1 MSREQIYV
9 GSGAITML
17 LNGNFYTIDKNAYYF
32 KPNTEYEK
40 DYYVI
45 FDKKLYKVQ
54 KRTSQSPIENPDAY
68 IEQKPV
74 DNHTKVALNDDIDV
88 LQKQIDGSEE
98 GTDHDLDEIKQKVDN
113 LENDLNTNYLKI
125 ADFDL
130 KLSET
135 EINASQIKGILD
147 VGNIPQTAIPCLTV
161 VNTVN
166 DMYQLTIDDVQIGDV
181 IKVQEDDK
189 LYFVVDDTKLN
200 SSEGYVEFNASVDW
214 STIINKPEEF
224 KPQAHKHDL
233 TDINDSETL
242 ALKSEVETKLDK
254 ETYQQDQEKVV
265 KYQEFTYGDRVRK
278 TIQLNNYDSIS
289 GVGTDGHG
297 YNIAMVSKWD
307 KVDLGTASLTMNLN
321 SKDGVV
327 QINDE
332 LTIAT
337 LNDLASYVKSVDFE
351 GYKTTIAND
360 IASINDKFDEYALKV
375 DIPNTDNFV
384 TSETFNNALET
395 VNSAID
401 SKAEKIAVD
410 SIVEN
415 VNTINSKLETV
426 VSYSHDDA
434 NNKETVLLKN
444 HDSIS
449 GLDTNGVGYNLVMV
463 SKWNKAD
470 FGSSGIQMNLNSLN
484 GVVQI
489 NDDKIVAT
497 VDQIPDVSNFA
508 LKSEIPD
515 ITSVYKYKGSVSDT
529 GSLPENAELGDVYN
543 VESNGNNYAWDGSN
557 WDSLG
562 GTIDLS
568 SYYNKNE
575 IDGKLDQKQNI
586 GNYVEYQSFQNPN
599 DDAPRKT
606 IQLANHDTISG
617 IGTNGQ
623 GYNIA
628 MVSKW
633 DKVDLGTPSLTM
645 NLNSKD
651 GIVQINDDKTIAT
664 VDQIPSVD
672 NLVTTETFNTNID
685 TINQALDS
693 KADKTVTD
701 GLSENIDTINNKFN
715 EYALKSE
722 IPDVSIYAKNEDLKY
737 IADTVIPEMNT
748 NTANALNAKVD
759 WDSEKKAISLPKDG
773 SISALRNEETL
784 EGGNL
789 LAQRTYD
796 DGATFVT
803 EVGTTKNKLTL
814 NASERPQ
821 IDIQGQESQKVA
833 FVSDIPNDVYY
844 LGNFSLSLTAE
855 NKAKEDGIYNNI
867 NYKVLTYT
875 VNNSDNGFI
884 INNVASDKTTQF
896 LNYKGVQYKREVV
909 SGEATSWVEM
919 ETSIMLKGKAVNGIK
934 LFKLTTDSTD
944 TEIQEALS
952 AGGSLITEDDLNT
965 CLTKGYTLR
974 EYSMQSPSIFVG
986 FTGQGFTLSY
996 FGFANPSQDSA
1007 LMSIVIAI
1015 NDGVYSVLKNAT
1027 RALAITTSNIATN
1040 STITSLTDR
1049 IQELESTCPKMVNI
1063 PIRTLKDEVYSKED
1077 ILGWFGVEDD
1087 PALKKIISGLA
1098 PMYLRYGILLSGNP
1112 HYYKMPIQYIAYETA
1127 NQVKMVVVGL
1137 DTSNDV
1143 VSKYEIILNLDGTII
1158 EGNSNVKVTITA
1170 LE

>member
-1 MSREQIYV
+1 MAREQIYV
-9 GSGAITML
+9 GSGAVTML

-40 DYYVI
+40 GYYVI

-54 KRTSQSPIENPDAY
+54 KRTSQSPVENPDAY
-68 IEQKPV
+68 IEQIPV
-74 DNHTKVALNDDIDV
+74 DNHTKVALNDDIDA

-98 GTDHDLDEIKQKVDN
+98 GTDHDLDEIKQKVDD

-125 ADFDL
+125 ADFEL

-166 DMYQLTIDDVQIGDV
+166 DMYQLTTDDVQIGDV

-254 ETYQQDQEKVV
+254 EAYQQDQEKVV
-265 KYQEFTYGDRVRK
+265 KYQEFTYNDTTRK

-327 QINDE
+327 QIND
-332 LTIAT
+332 
-337 LNDLASYVKSVDFE
+337 
-351 GYKTTIAND
+351 
-360 IASINDKFDEYALKV
+360 
-375 DIPNTDNFV
+375 
-384 TSETFNNALET
+384 
-395 VNSAID
+395 
-401 SKAEKIAVD
+401 
-410 SIVEN
+410 
-415 VNTINSKLETV
+415 
-426 VSYSHDDA
+426 
-434 NNKETVLLKN
+434 
-444 HDSIS
+444 
-449 GLDTNGVGYNLVMV
+449 
-463 SKWNKAD
+463 
-470 FGSSGIQMNLNSLN
+470 
-484 GVVQI
+484 
-489 NDDKIVAT
+489 
-497 VDQIPDVSNFA
+497 
-508 LKSEIPD
+508 
-515 ITSVYKYKGSVSDT
+515 
-529 GSLPENAELGDVYN
+529 
-543 VESNGNNYAWDGSN
+543 
-557 WDSLG
+557 
-562 GTIDLS
+562 
-568 SYYNKNE
+568 
-575 IDGKLDQKQNI
+575 
-586 GNYVEYQSFQNPN
+586 
-599 DDAPRKT
+599 
-606 IQLANHDTISG
+606 
-617 IGTNGQ
+617 
-623 GYNIA
+623 
-628 MVSKW
+628 
-633 DKVDLGTPSLTM
+633 
-645 NLNSKD
+645 
-651 GIVQINDDKTIAT
+651 DKTVAT

-672 NLVTTETFNTNID
+672 NLVTVETFNTNIE

-701 GLSENIDTINNKFN
+701 GLTENISTINNKFN
-715 EYALKSE
+715 DYALKSE
-722 IPDVSIYAKNEDLKY
+722 IP
-737 IADTVIPEMNT
+737 
-748 NTANALNAKVD
+748 
-759 WDSEKKAISLPKDG
+759 
-773 SISALRNEETL
+773 
-784 EGGNL
+784 
-789 LAQRTYD
+789 
-796 DGATFVT
+796 
-803 EVGTTKNKLTL
+803 
-814 NASERPQ
+814 
-821 IDIQGQESQKVA
+821 
-833 FVSDIPNDVYY
+833 DIPNDVYY

-909 SGEATSWVEM
+909 NGEATPWVEM
-919 ETSIMLKGKAVNGIK
+919 DTSIMLKGKAVNGIK

-952 AGGSLITEDDLNT
+952 AGGSLITEDDLNA

-1077 ILGWFGVEDD
+1077 ILSWFGVEDD